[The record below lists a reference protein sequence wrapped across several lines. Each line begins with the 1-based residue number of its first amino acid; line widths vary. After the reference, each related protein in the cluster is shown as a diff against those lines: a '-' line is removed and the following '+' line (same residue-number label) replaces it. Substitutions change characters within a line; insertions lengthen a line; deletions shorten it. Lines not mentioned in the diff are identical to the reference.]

1 MPYAVLRVKTEI
13 VALADDW
20 SQWSSTVECAKP
32 PGFMGSSLG
41 VEPNPRG
48 PAREA
53 LRNTYTHSELP
64 ENLEACVVE
73 RIKDVARASATNED
87 GWARITSLRQMWIG
101 RRYPKY
107 ARGPLDQIYIDTPTM
122 LNWIEGFGW
131 SVVSI
136 TTDHHFSD
144 YLLYQMHVDV

>member
-1 MPYAVLRVKTEI
+1 MPYAVLRVKTEV

-20 SQWSSTVECAKP
+20 SPWSSTVECAKP

-41 VEPNPRG
+41 VVPNPRG
-48 PAREA
+48 PAREV

-64 ENLEACVVE
+64 ENIEACVVE

-87 GWARITSLRQMWIG
+87 GWARITSLRQLWIG

-107 ARGPLDQIYIDTPTM
+107 APGPLDGVYVDTPTM
-122 LNWIEGFGW
+122 LNWIEALGW
-131 SVVSI
+131 SVAGV
-136 TTDHHFSD
+136 TKEHNTSD
-144 YLLYQMHVDV
+144 YLLY